1 MGALNFTFKALSFN
15 PKKEY
20 KAVNEQNAPQ
30 KVQKRM
36 DQLKD
41 ALFAIQQGCQ
51 HSFERRF
58 ENLNVSFF

>member
-15 PKKEY
+15 PKKCI
-20 KAVNEQNAPQ
+20 KLSMNKMHLK

-58 ENLNVSFF
+58 ENLNV